1 MVVLSLV
8 LYCTDPF
15 AYETENVQHAKME
28 IGPLVANAMRVLSD
42 FAENQPSTSAAPPSS
57 QIPSPHEK
65 KKRKKSSPGRLSY
78 QVNNVLLLRRV

>member
-57 QIPSPHEK
+57 
-65 KKRKKSSPGRLSY
+65 
-78 QVNNVLLLRRV
+78 